1 MNYFCTL
8 FDSFYLSRGLI
19 MYNSL
24 RRCSQEF
31 HLYIFAFDDTSFNI
45 LNSMKLHHLTVISL
59 NEFENEELRRVK
71 KERTKAEYCWTCT
84 PSTISYVLERYKV
97 PECTYIDADL
107 YFFND
112 PAVLVNE
119 MYENGKNVL
128 ISEHRYSIIPKLYEQ
143 ERAGRFC
150 VQFMTFVNQES
161 SLDILEKWRTQC
173 IDWCYARHED
183 GKFGDQKYLDEW
195 PLKYSNVRILQH
207 KGGGLAP
214 WNINNYK
221 IYCNSNSFYLEDK
234 SSHQR
239 FDPVFYHYQY
249 VKSLDKE
256 FYDIGWY
263 YMNSTVKKSFY
274 RTYLSEIE
282 KTESMLSQSSSGY
295 FRIYSDMKSYLSG
308 NPVKLFLKRF
318 LKYNIMKANSNGISD

>member
-24 RRCSQEF
+24 KRCSREF
-31 HLYIFAFDDTSFNI
+31 HLYIFAFDDLSFDI
-45 LNSMKLHHLTVISL
+45 LNSMKLHHVTVISL
-59 NEFENEELRRVK
+59 NEFETDELRKVK
-71 KERTKAEYCWTCT
+71 KERSKAEYCWTCT
-84 PSTISYVLERYKV
+84 PSTIAYVLERYNV

-107 YFFND
+107 VFFND
-112 PAVLVNE
+112 PAVLVREMNE
-119 MYENGKNVL
+119 NSKNVL
-128 ISEHRYSIIPKLYEQ
+128 ISEHRYSFLPKLYEQ

-150 VQFMTFVNQES
+150 VQFMTFLNQEN
-161 SLDILEKWRTQC
+161 SLEVLDNWRMQC

-195 PLKYSNVRILQH
+195 PVKYKNVHILQH

-214 WNINNYK
+214 WNINNYR
-221 IYCNSNSFYLEDK
+221 IHGNSNIFLLEDK

-239 FDPVFYHYQY
+239 FEPVFYHYQY
-249 VKSLDKE
+249 VKSLGE
-256 FYDIGWY
+256 GYYDIGWY
-263 YMNSTVKKSFY
+263 YMNSVVKKLLYS
-274 RTYLSEIE
+274 TYLSEIDKVE
-282 KTESMLSQSSSGY
+282 TMLSKNSSGY
-295 FRIYSDMKSYLSG
+295 FMNYSDMKSYLSG